1 MPTLVFRLPLHGGVK
16 ERKQQ
21 PMETYIVLV
30 YQATVWSFLTQ
41 ADHYS
46 EYRFVSAESYPDFRK
61 RLRTDGFQH
70 PTDQNRWIMP
80 GAILEVYN
88 EKEQQE

>member
-1 MPTLVFRLPLHGGVK
+1 MAT
-16 ERKQQ
+16 QQ
-21 PMETYIVLV
+21 KGNNNLMETYVVLV

-46 EYRFVSAESYPDFRK
+46 EYRFVSPESYPDFRK
-61 RLRTDGFQH
+61 RLRTEGFQH

-80 GAILEVYN
+80 GAILEVYHV
-88 EKEQQE
+88 KEQQQQQ